1 MSPIHAPSQPFIQH
15 LSQHD
20 SGLPP
25 PSLSLRTPPRAECP
39 PTPATRPDIHQ
50 SPSVGR
56 AGHELRPLHAPSAL
70 SCVLPHRPSHSALR
84 GTAHPGLSFPAAALT
99 FSAEDS
105 VSIFM
110 VLQNSTFHYQS
121 NTFSL

>member
-39 PTPATRPDIHQ
+39 PPPPPGQTSTKVPRWAELGTSSVPFTRHQ
-50 SPSVGR
+50 RSAVSSPT
-56 AGHELRPLHAPSAL
+56 APVTAPPEAQPTLASAFL
-70 SCVLPHRPSHSALR
+70 
-84 GTAHPGLSFPAAALT
+84 
-99 FSAEDS
+99 
-105 VSIFM
+105 
-110 VLQNSTFHYQS
+110 LQ
-121 NTFSL
+121 L

>member
-1 MSPIHAPSQPFIQH
+1 MSPIHAPSQLFIQH

-39 PTPATRPDIHQ
+39 PTRPDIHQ

-56 AGHELRPLHAPSAL
+56 AEHELHPLHAPPPPPPVTAPPEALPTLASAFL
-70 SCVLPHRPSHSALR
+70 
-84 GTAHPGLSFPAAALT
+84 
-99 FSAEDS
+99 
-105 VSIFM
+105 
-110 VLQNSTFHYQS
+110 LQ
-121 NTFSL
+121 L